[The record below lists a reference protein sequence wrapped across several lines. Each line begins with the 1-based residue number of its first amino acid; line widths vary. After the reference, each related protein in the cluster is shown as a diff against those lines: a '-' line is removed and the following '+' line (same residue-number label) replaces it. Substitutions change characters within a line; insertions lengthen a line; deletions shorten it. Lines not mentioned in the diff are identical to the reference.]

1 MQAILAHQPAWRDP
15 FGQASGRN
23 SLPTQEFKKDIYI
36 DRKSKYRDFL
46 VTLQKNPGK
55 LFYRIMRNSSFRQSN
70 LKWRNKFGFRK
81 TKHETQIK
89 SFVCQHRRRYSALQ

>member
-46 VTLQKNPGK
+46 V
-55 LFYRIMRNSSFRQSN
+55 
-70 LKWRNKFGFRK
+70 
-81 TKHETQIK
+81 
-89 SFVCQHRRRYSALQ
+89 